1 MATDPRLAFEKLRL
15 ALDEFHAAAVTYRD
29 ADAPEVMRYANR
41 LADAYIMYDDS
52 LFTHYGIEAPF
63 DTFDEDDFYDDDLD
77 DVDDDDDF
85 DDDDFDDEEDDFDD
99 DDDDLDDYDEDD
111 EDDEDEE
118 L

>member
-77 DVDDDDDF
+77 DVDDEDDF
-85 DDDDFDDEEDDFDD
+85 DDDDDDFDDEFDDD
-99 DDDDLDDYDEDD
+99 DDDDLDDYDED
-111 EDDEDEE
+111 EDEDEE